1 MLFIAIVLGI
11 VQGIGEFLPISSSAH
26 LIIVRWLFDWET
38 VLQQASGTNIDLVLD
53 VALHLGTLIAVVV
66 FFFKDWL
73 RLAQHGLTKGAKTED
88 GRMFWYL
95 VIATI
100 PGALMGFLLES
111 VVEGYIRT
119 QYLVIAV
126 GLAVMGVILY
136 YVDKNSKQT
145 VTLDR
150 ITMKQALWVGV
161 AQIFA
166 LMPGVSRSGVTMTAG
181 RYLGF
186 TRETAAKFSFLLAT
200 PIIAG
205 AALKQS
211 KAIIHN
217 ITNPLF
223 LIGTITA
230 AIVGIWCIGFLLKY
244 LKKNNFAIFMW
255 YRLAIAIVIF
265 IVYFARGY

>member
-1 MLFIAIVLGI
+1 MGDFTWFIAIVQGI

-26 LIIVRWLFDWET
+26 LIIVKWLFGWQTSKE
-38 VLQQASGTNIDLVLD
+38 LDLVFD
-53 VALHLGTLIAVVV
+53 VALHLGTLIAVVI
-66 FFFKDWL
+66 FFFNDWV
-73 RLAQHGLTKGAKTED
+73 RLAYNGLTKGAKTED

-100 PGALMGFLLES
+100 PGALIGLKFDSFIEYY
-111 VVEGYIRT
+111 VRE

-126 GLAVMGVILY
+126 GLAIMGVVLY
-136 YVDKNSKQT
+136 LVDKNSKQT
-145 VTLDR
+145 VSLDK
-150 ITMKQALWVGV
+150 ITFKQALLVGI
-161 AQIFA
+161 AQVLA
-166 LMPGVSRSGVTMTAG
+166 LIPGVSRAGITMTTG

-205 AALKQS
+205 AALGKS
-211 KAIIHN
+211 KAIIQH
-217 ITNPLF
+217 ISDPRF
-223 LIGTITA
+223 LIGTVTA

-255 YRLAIAIVIF
+255 YRFAIAIVIF
-265 IVYFARGY
+265 VVYFVRGY

>member
-1 MLFIAIVLGI
+1 MWLIAIVLGI

-26 LIIVRWLFDWET
+26 LIIVKWFFGWQINE
-38 VLQQASGTNIDLVLD
+38 NMDLVLD
-53 VALHLGTLIAVVV
+53 VSLHLGTLIAVVI
-66 FFFKDWL
+66 FFFKDWVK
-73 RLAQHGLTKGAKTED
+73 LAQDGLTKGAKTEE

-95 VIATI
+95 VFATI
-100 PGALMGFLLES
+100 PGALVGFLLES
-111 VVEGYIRT
+111 SIEKYIRDR
-119 QYLVIAV
+119 YLVIAV
-126 GLAVMGVILY
+126 GLAIMGVILY

-145 VTLDR
+145 VHFDK

-161 AQIFA
+161 AQVLA
-166 LMPGVSRSGVTMTAG
+166 LIPGVSRAGITMTAG

-205 AALKQS
+205 AAVK
-211 KAIIHN
+211 KAPEIIHN
-217 ITNPLF
+217 ITNPIL

-230 AIVGIWCIGFLLKY
+230 AIVGVWCIGFLLKY

-265 IVYFARGY
+265 AVYFIRGY